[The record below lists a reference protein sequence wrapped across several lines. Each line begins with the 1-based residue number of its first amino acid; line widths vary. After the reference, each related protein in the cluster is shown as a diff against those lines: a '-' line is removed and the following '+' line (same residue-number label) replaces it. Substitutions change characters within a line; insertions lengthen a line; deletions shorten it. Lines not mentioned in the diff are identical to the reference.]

1 MSSSERQ
8 HEHQLV
14 RSLGLLDIIMI
25 GIAGMIGGAVF
36 VLIGPA
42 IGLAGGAV
50 MIAFIVNAIITLFT
64 AMAYAELGSA
74 KPEAG
79 GGYLWIREGLPRPN
93 AFISGW
99 MAWFAHIVA
108 GSLYAVGFAAFVY
121 SLLKIIIGE
130 QAFSAAFPFD
140 KLIAIVSIGAF
151 TYLNVKGTSET
162 GKTGTTV
169 TIIQLATIVS
179 LILAGLWVMYTNP
192 NWVANF
198 DDFMPLGVA

>member
-74 KPEAG
+74 KPEA
-79 GGYLWIREGLPRPN
+79 
-93 AFISGW
+93 
-99 MAWFAHIVA
+99 
-108 GSLYAVGFAAFVY
+108 
-121 SLLKIIIGE
+121 
-130 QAFSAAFPFD
+130 
-140 KLIAIVSIGAF
+140 
-151 TYLNVKGTSET
+151 
-162 GKTGTTV
+162 
-169 TIIQLATIVS
+169 
-179 LILAGLWVMYTNP
+179 
-192 NWVANF
+192 
-198 DDFMPLGVA
+198 